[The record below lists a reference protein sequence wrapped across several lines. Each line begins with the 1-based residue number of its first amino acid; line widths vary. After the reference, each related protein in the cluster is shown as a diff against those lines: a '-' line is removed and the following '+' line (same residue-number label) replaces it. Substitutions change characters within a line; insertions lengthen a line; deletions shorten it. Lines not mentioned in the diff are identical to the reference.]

1 MPHREATLT
10 RKVSE
15 ATAMSNGSSSFTPLL
30 GSIGYMLDRC
40 LGDVR
45 RQAREANK
53 LIIVVGIVEYAT
65 KLPNSVLVLF
75 KNEIVAEVNHAD
87 GLLHELD

>member
-1 MPHREATLT
+1 MPHREATLMM
-10 RKVSE
+10 KVSE
-15 ATAMSNGSSSFTPLL
+15 SAVVNNSSSSFTLPL

-65 KLPNSVLVLF
+65 KLPNSVLALF

-87 GLLHELD
+87 GL